1 MTLVHQ
7 WDPQQTQIILAL
19 KELLPRVSGNAVE
32 NFLVCD
38 MMAFLDDR
46 YSRRNE
52 KLSPGELWTK
62 ALLKEF
68 PANRWSLRN
77 LSQCAPMAFHL
88 LCQGAAAVF
97 WGIDVREKYDSAA
110 IEGLYE
116 LFFFRE
122 KKKAPDLPHLPE
134 RLQDKALWEAI
145 RQKDPAKII
154 LLYGFAA
161 TKGERLKNMY
171 HILLNAREYSMV
183 MALHREFG
191 GLDVIDRDVLL
202 YHLVYAE
209 NTLPEDFTSY
219 VKQLD
224 HGKEFFLWRSASVY
238 EVFPQVMLNGLAA
251 GVSPREA
258 IWKRS
263 RSECVSL
270 QMWARFLDELKAPL
284 KTSLEHIRGCDRY
297 DTYSSAVERMTYSLT
312 AAQAFVKWEKEQ

>member
-1 MTLVHQ
+1 M
-7 WDPQQTQIILAL
+7 DESPA
-19 KELLPRVSGNAVE
+19 ERVSGKQMGLEKAFPVCSDGFSLALSGSCGC
-32 NFLVCD
+32 FLG
-38 MMAFLDDR
+38 DR
-46 YSRRNE
+46 
-52 KLSPGELWTK
+52 
-62 ALLKEF
+62 
-68 PANRWSLRN
+68 
-77 LSQCAPMAFHL
+77 CA
-88 LCQGAAAVF
+88 G
-97 WGIDVREKYDSAA
+97 KYDPAA

-122 KKKAPDLPHLPE
+122 KKNAPDLPHLPE

-154 LLYGFAA
+154 VLYGFAA

-238 EVFPQVMLNGLAA
+238 EVFPQIMLNGLAA
-251 GVSPREA
+251 GVSPQEA
-258 IWKRS
+258 IWKRN
-263 RSECVSL
+263 RDECISL
-270 QMWARFLDELKAPL
+270 QMWAWFLDELDQPL
-284 KTSLEHIRGCDRY
+284 KECLDNIRGCDRY
-297 DTYSSAVERMTYSLT
+297 NTYGRAVERMKYSLA